1 VSSACGLMSEMCAF
15 VELCTGIAS
24 SMCGRVAS
32 EMYIWLVTMTDS
44 TKNATPPKSTRSRIS
59 YSAVQ
64 IQIKPQF
71 QFQFVPRDT
80 EKSEFLDLVDLGDV
94 AFSV

>member
-1 VSSACGLMSEMCAF
+1 MKCAF
-15 VELCTGIAS
+15 VELCTGIVS
-24 SMCGRVAS
+24 SMCGRVTS

-44 TKNATPPKSTRSRIS
+44 TKNATPPKSTKSRNS
-59 YSAVQ
+59 HFAVQ
-64 IQIKPQF
+64 IQMKPQF

-80 EKSEFLDLVDLGDV
+80 EKSEFLDLVDLGGV